1 MELADGAGL
10 DALTMRALGD
20 SIGVE
25 AMSLYNHVAN
35 KETLLQS
42 IADLVV
48 GEIDLPRPGEKWEP
62 AVRRCA
68 LSAHEAFMR
77 HPWACGLVMAP
88 IGGAAVSPVV
98 EGRLAYIEALLR
110 CFREGGFSPELS
122 YHAYHSIDSHV
133 LGFTLW
139 ELGHSMPVPLAD
151 DVIQQY
157 MSLLTPGTFPYLAE
171 HAAQHLGG
179 LGDGVEQNEFEFG
192 LDLVIEGLK
201 RRLRRERTAQ
211 RNDKPAGTDDGIS
224 QRRLRPA

>member
-1 MELADGAGL
+1 
-10 DALTMRALGD
+10 MRALGE
-20 SIGVE
+20 SLGVE

-42 IADLVV
+42 IANLVV
-48 GEIDLPRPGEKWEP
+48 AEIDLPRRGEKWEP
-62 AVRRCA
+62 AVRRSA

-77 HPWACGLVMAP
+77 HPWACGLVMGP
-88 IGGAAVSPVV
+88 VSSLVMSPVV

-110 CFREGGFSPELS
+110 CFREGGFSPALS

-139 ELGHSMPVPLAD
+139 EIGHSMPATLTDELVE
-151 DVIQQY
+151 QY
-157 MSLLTPGTFPYLAE
+157 VSLLAPGAFPYLAE
-171 HAAQHLGG
+171 HAAQHFGG

-201 RRLRRERTAQ
+201 RRRRRERQ
-211 RNDKPAGTDDGIS
+211 GGTVQDGG
-224 QRRLRPA
+224 